1 MVALVIKIIVTVV
14 GAILFISILQ
24 FILNIHPPRFH
35 DKHVPADFGLEHE
48 DVSFI
53 TEDGITIR
61 GWLIE
66 SDKANG
72 TVIIGHGYPF
82 DKANVLPVMR
92 FLHPNYNLLFY
103 DHRYFGES
111 EGRISTVGFREVEDV
126 KAAVKFVKK
135 RGDGP
140 IGLFGFSLS
149 ASSMLMADVDVNA
162 IIADSPYADL
172 DRMVKHV
179 YSLFGPFKIPFVLTT
194 NILAKITFGV
204 YPKEISAADAIL
216 GKTTPI
222 FVIHGDKD
230 SQIPVENS
238 HALKEANPNIELW
251 IVKGAD
257 HGQVI
262 GLQKKEYQRRVKD
275 FLKKHMTKA
284 SS

>member
-1 MVALVIKIIVTVV
+1 MVALIIKIIVTAV
-14 GAILFISILQ
+14 GVILFISILQ

-48 DVSFI
+48 DVSFT

-61 GWLIE
+61 GWFIE

-82 DKANVLPVMR
+82 DKANVLPVMK

-111 EGRISTVGFREVEDV
+111 EGRISTVGFREPKDV
-126 KAAVKFVKK
+126 RAAVEFIQDRFGSK
-135 RGDGP
+135 P
-140 IGLFGFSLS
+140 IALFGFSLS
-149 ASSMLMADVDVNA
+149 ASSMLMAEADVDA

-172 DRMVKHV
+172 DRMIKHV
-179 YSLFGPFKIPFVLTT
+179 YSLFGPLKFPFVWTT

-204 YPKEISAADAIL
+204 YPKEISAADAI
-216 GKTTPI
+216 KDTTTPI
-222 FVIHGDKD
+222 LLIHGDKD
-230 SQIPVENS
+230 SQIPIENAY
-238 HALKEANPNIELW
+238 ALKEANPGIDLW

-257 HGQVI
+257 HGQAI
-262 GLQKKEYQRRVKD
+262 GLQKKEYQRRVKA
-275 FLKKHMTKA
+275 FLREHMGK
-284 SS
+284 

>member
-1 MVALVIKIIVTVV
+1 MVALAIKIIVFIIVF
-14 GAILFISILQ
+14 ILFISILQ

-72 TVIIGHGYPF
+72 TIIIGHGYPY
-82 DKANVLPVMR
+82 DKANVLPVMI

-111 EGRISTVGFREVEDV
+111 DGRITTVGLREPKDV
-126 KAAVKFVKK
+126 KAATEFIQNRFDNKPVA
-135 RGDGP
+135 
-140 IGLFGFSLS
+140 LFGFSLS
-149 ASSMLMADVDVNA
+149 ASSMLMADVSVNA

-172 DRMVKHV
+172 DRMVKHI
-179 YSLFGPFKIPFVLTT
+179 YALFGPLKLPFVLAT
-194 NILAKITFGV
+194 NLLAKVTFGV

-230 SQIPVENS
+230 WQIPIENS
-238 HALKEANPNIELW
+238 YALKEANQNIELW

-257 HGQVI
+257 HGQAI
-262 GLQKKEYQRRVKD
+262 GLQKKEYQRRVKE
-275 FLKKHMTKA
+275 FLKKHMR
-284 SS
+284 

>member
-1 MVALVIKIIVTVV
+1 MVALIIKIIVTAV
-14 GAILFISILQ
+14 GVILFISILQ

-48 DVSFI
+48 DVSFT

-61 GWLIE
+61 GWFIE

-82 DKANVLPVMR
+82 DKANVLPVMK

-111 EGRISTVGFREVEDV
+111 DGRISTVGFREPKDV
-126 KAAVKFVKK
+126 RAAIEFIQDRFGSK
-135 RGDGP
+135 P
-140 IGLFGFSLS
+140 IALFGFSLS
-149 ASSMLMADVDVNA
+149 ASSMLMAEADVDA

-172 DRMVKHV
+172 DRMIKHV
-179 YSLFGPFKIPFVLTT
+179 YSLFGPLKFPFVWTT

-204 YPKEISAADAIL
+204 YPKEISAADAIK
-216 GKTTPI
+216 GMTTPI
-222 FVIHGDKD
+222 LLIHGDKD
-230 SQIPVENS
+230 SQIPIENAY
-238 HALKEANPNIELW
+238 ALKEANPGIELW

-257 HGQVI
+257 HGQAI
-262 GLQKKEYQRRVKD
+262 GLQKKEYERRVKE
-275 FLKKHMTKA
+275 FLREHMGK
-284 SS
+284 